1 VRSENAALRA
11 QLERL
16 RARYEGAV
24 EPPPRTKKPIPE
36 PEPEQ
41 FALVGPGERE
51 PNRSG
56 PSDEALDSVGRLLC
70 RMFEERQPGMKWRY
84 YRGELLVPEG
94 MMFFYAHEA
103 LRKIWG
109 ESPGNPIHQHHP
121 HTNA

>member
-11 QLERL
+11 ELERL

-70 RMFEERQPGMKWRY
+70 RMLEERQPGMNWRY

-94 MMFFYAHEA
+94 MMFSMRTKRFGRCGARVPET
-103 LRKIWG
+103 
-109 ESPGNPIHQHHP
+109 PIHQHHP

>member
-1 VRSENAALRA
+1 MASSPRAAYDPRC
-11 QLERL
+11 RN
-16 RARYEGAV
+16 
-24 EPPPRTKKPIPE
+24 RTKKPIPE

-84 YRGELLVPEG
+84 DRGELLVPEG
-94 MMFFYAHEA
+94 MMFLLCARSASEDVGRES
-103 LRKIWG
+103 RKPR
-109 ESPGNPIHQHHP
+109 S
-121 HTNA
+121 TNTTRIPTLDISRACRA